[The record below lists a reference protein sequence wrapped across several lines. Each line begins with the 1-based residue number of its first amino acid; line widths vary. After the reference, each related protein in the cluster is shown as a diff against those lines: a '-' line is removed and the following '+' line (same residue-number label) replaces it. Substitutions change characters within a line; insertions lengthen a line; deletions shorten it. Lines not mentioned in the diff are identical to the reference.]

1 MKIEGQTAW
10 VTGGGS
16 GLGGLFET
24 PLMKQL
30 SEAVQQSLAA
40 STRFRPGSAVL
51 TSSRPWPPT
60 SSATST

>member
-10 VTGGGS
+10 VTGGDS

-24 PLMKQL
+24 PLMKQVP
-30 SEAVQQSLAA
+30 EAVQQSLAA
-40 STRFRPGSAVL
+40 FIPF
-51 TSSRPWPPT
+51 PPT

>member
-30 SEAVQQSLAA
+30 PEAVQQSLAA
-40 STRFRPGSAVL
+40 FIPF
-51 TSSRPWPPT
+51 PPT

>member
-30 SEAVQQSLAA
+30 SEAVQQSLEAF
-40 STRFRPGSAVL
+40 TRSLRGSDVL